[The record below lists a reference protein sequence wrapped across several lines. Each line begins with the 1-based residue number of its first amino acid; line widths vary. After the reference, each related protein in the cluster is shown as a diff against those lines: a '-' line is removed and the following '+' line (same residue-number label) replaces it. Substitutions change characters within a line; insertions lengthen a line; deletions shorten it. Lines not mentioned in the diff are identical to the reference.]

1 MARKELFALWRDIR
15 HYPLGLILE
24 WLRVPVLIK
33 PGIYEG
39 LDGRVI
45 RVTSSRWQSAI
56 HFDGAEFSFH
66 RASGHLSGT
75 GGGCLSCLTRCCGDY
90 KGADTPKLSLVP
102 AGDGERRPS

>member
-56 HFDGAEFSFH
+56 HFDGAEFSF
-66 RASGHLSGT
+66 RRGSGRLSGT
-75 GGGCLSCLTRCCGDY
+75 GGGCIGCLTQHAGY
-90 KGADTPKLSLVP
+90 KAVDTPKLNLVP